1 MGRACVAAVKGRTC
15 VEGEPATDMER
26 ACVEGDLAVVEGR
39 GSLPPVDIRAVGRTD
54 TWEEDWGAACTG
66 GLVEASNV
74 MVKACS
80 RGSTGEN

>member
-39 GSLPPVDIRAVGRTD
+39 GSLPTVDIRAV
-54 TWEEDWGAACTG
+54 
-66 GLVEASNV
+66 
-74 MVKACS
+74 
-80 RGSTGEN
+80 